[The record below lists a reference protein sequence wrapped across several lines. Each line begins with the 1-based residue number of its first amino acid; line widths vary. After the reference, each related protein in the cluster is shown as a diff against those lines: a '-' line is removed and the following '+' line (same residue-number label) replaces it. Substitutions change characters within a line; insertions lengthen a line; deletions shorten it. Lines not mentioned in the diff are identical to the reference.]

1 MLNNKPLL
9 MISLQ
14 RWKVCD
20 DNDLYWLT
28 CTCNLNKKNI
38 LGGIFIAELHD
49 EINVV
54 TFRYIAALISFQ

>member
-1 MLNNKPLL
+1 

-28 CTCNLNKKNI
+28 YTWNLNKRNT
-38 LGGIFIAELHD
+38 LCGIFTTELHD
-49 EINVV
+49 EINIV
-54 TFRYIAALISFQ
+54 TFRYIAALISFK

>member
-1 MLNNKPLL
+1 MLNNKPQL

-14 RWKVCD
+14 RKVCD

-28 CTCNLNKKNI
+28 YTWNLNKRNI
-38 LGGIFIAELHD
+38 LCGIFITKLYD

-54 TFRYIAALISFQ
+54 TFRYIAVLISFQ